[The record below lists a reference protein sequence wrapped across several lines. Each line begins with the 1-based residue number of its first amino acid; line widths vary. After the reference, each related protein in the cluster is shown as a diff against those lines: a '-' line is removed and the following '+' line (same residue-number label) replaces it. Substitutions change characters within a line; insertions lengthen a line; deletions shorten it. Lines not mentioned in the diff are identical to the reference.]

1 MKRDRK
7 HSNATKP
14 YSSRVRNRNPYYN
27 KTIMFYAKTT
37 THGLDSCNYFFVVT
51 DVFLTTITISFL
63 PLDSN
68 DQSNLSP
75 GLSPHCFTMNI
86 GIVVRSDA
94 LFGAFSANVVNSPI
108 LIN

>member
-1 MKRDRK
+1 
-7 HSNATKP
+7 
-14 YSSRVRNRNPYYN
+14 
-27 KTIMFYAKTT
+27 MFYSKITAHRQT
-37 THGLDSCNYFFVVT
+37 DRQDPCDYFFVVT

-108 LIN
+108 LITDNLNTLHIFIKYT